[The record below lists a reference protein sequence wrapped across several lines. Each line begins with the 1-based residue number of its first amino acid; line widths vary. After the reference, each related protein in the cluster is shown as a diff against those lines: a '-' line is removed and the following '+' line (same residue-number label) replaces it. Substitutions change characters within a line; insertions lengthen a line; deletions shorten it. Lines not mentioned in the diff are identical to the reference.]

1 MQQTFG
7 NGGHLAKGRE
17 RELQKFWKCR
27 KGGERFVYFIFDG
40 LTLYILFL
48 QFIYQI
54 HFILFNRVYLLER
67 EIIRTGLSIHTKN
80 REIMSFVAHLIAQ
93 GSITLFNPITAAT
106 LLIYV
111 YGTIYIR
118 ELFKNEKFTRKEFKY
133 LPNCIC
139 ISKIYPLFF
148 RVLKFILYWFINVI
162 SMFSLKI
169 IKFI

>member
-111 YGTIYIR
+111 YGTIYIFANC
-118 ELFKNEKFTRKEFKY
+118 LKMKNLLEK
-133 LPNCIC
+133 NSNIC
-139 ISKIYPLFF
+139 RTVYAFQ
-148 RVLKFILYWFINVI
+148 KFILF
-162 SMFSLKI
+162 F
-169 IKFI
+169 FAF

>member
-111 YGTIYIR
+111 YGTIYIYIFANCLKMKR
-118 ELFKNEKFTRKEFKY
+118 VQIFAELYMHFKNLSSFFSRF
-133 LPNCIC
+133 
-139 ISKIYPLFF
+139 KIYI
-148 RVLKFILYWFINVI
+148 ILIYQRYLYVFVKNN
-162 SMFSLKI
+162 
-169 IKFI
+169 

>member
-111 YGTIYIR
+111 YGTIYIFANC
-118 ELFKNEKFTRKEFKY
+118 LKMKNLLEKSS
-133 LPNCIC
+133 NIC
-139 ISKIYPLFF
+139 RTVYAFQ
-148 RVLKFILYWFINVI
+148 KFILF
-162 SMFSLKI
+162 F
-169 IKFI
+169 FAF

>member
-111 YGTIYIR
+111 YGTIYIYIYIFANC
-118 ELFKNEKFTRKEFKY
+118 LKMKNLLEKSS
-133 LPNCIC
+133 NIC
-139 ISKIYPLFF
+139 RTVYAFQ
-148 RVLKFILYWFINVI
+148 KFILF
-162 SMFSLKI
+162 F
-169 IKFI
+169 FAF